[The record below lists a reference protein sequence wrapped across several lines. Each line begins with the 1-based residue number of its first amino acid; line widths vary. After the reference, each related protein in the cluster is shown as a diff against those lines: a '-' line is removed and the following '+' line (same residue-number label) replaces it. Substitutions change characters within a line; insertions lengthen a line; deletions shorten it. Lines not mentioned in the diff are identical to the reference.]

1 MSDDSTVMARS
12 AQTALAAAEREA
24 SGKPAAL
31 VIVAG
36 ELSGRIFDLD
46 RDEVSL
52 GRSDEADITLEYVGV
67 SRRHALLLGQDGSF
81 SARDL
86 GSKNGTFVN
95 DRRIGEP
102 TLLRKGDLLRV
113 GPVAFKFIPQGDPE
127 RIAYDK
133 LNDRTRIDRFT
144 GCYDKSYFNERIE
157 VEVAASKARAEPLSL
172 LIVDIDHFKAVNDT
186 HGHDAGDSVLREL
199 AGLIQAHGVRKNDV
213 CARYGGEEFVILLP
227 GTELA
232 EAVQIAERV
241 RHLVEEHAFGYEGRS
256 LPVTI
261 SVGVAA
267 SDPHTA
273 TGAELFKRA
282 DGALYEAKRAGRN
295 RVRTHDG

>member
-1 MSDDSTVMARS
+1 
-12 AQTALAAAEREA
+12 
-24 SGKPAAL
+24 
-31 VIVAG
+31 
-36 ELSGRIFDLD
+36 
-46 RDEVSL
+46 
-52 GRSDEADITLEYVGV
+52 
-67 SRRHALLLGQDGSF
+67 
-81 SARDL
+81 
-86 GSKNGTFVN
+86 
-95 DRRIGEP
+95 
-102 TLLRKGDLLRV
+102 
-113 GPVAFKFIPQGDPE
+113 
-127 RIAYDK
+127 
-133 LNDRTRIDRFT
+133 
-144 GCYDKSYFNERIE
+144 
-157 VEVAASKARAEPLSL
+157 
-172 LIVDIDHFKAVNDT
+172 NDT
-186 HGHDAGDSVLREL
+186 HGHDAGDRVLREL
-199 AGLIQAHGVRKNDV
+199 AGLIQAHGVRKNAG
-213 CARYGGEEFVILLP
+213 CARSGGEEFVILLP